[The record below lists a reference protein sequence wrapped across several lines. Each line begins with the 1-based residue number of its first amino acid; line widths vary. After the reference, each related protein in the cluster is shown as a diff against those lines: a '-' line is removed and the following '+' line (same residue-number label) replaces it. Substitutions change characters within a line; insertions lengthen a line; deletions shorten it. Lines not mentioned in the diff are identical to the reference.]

1 MIVDAGHNPHGVSA
15 LVPAVQEA
23 FGFQHLVAVV
33 GAMADKDVE
42 GILSVLEPATD
53 AVVVVPMDSPR
64 AMEVE
69 DLAAVAREVYGEDRV
84 IVAEDLGSG
93 VEQAVALSEGFD
105 APMTASGVLIVGS
118 VVLAAE
124 ARALF
129 HRA

>member
-1 MIVDAGHNPHGVSA
+1 M
-15 LVPAVQEA
+15 
-23 FGFQHLVAVV
+23 
-33 GAMADKDVE
+33 
-42 GILSVLEPATD
+42 
-53 AVVVVPMDSPR
+53 
-64 AMEVE
+64 
-69 DLAAVAREVYGEDRV
+69 
-84 IVAEDLGSG
+84 AEDLGSG